1 MIVIEND
8 NSPSIRLNGN
18 TSLAER
24 QISLDILTGK
34 KEANWTEFVELGT
47 LISFTLLFHIF

>member
-47 LISFTLLFHIF
+47 LISFTL